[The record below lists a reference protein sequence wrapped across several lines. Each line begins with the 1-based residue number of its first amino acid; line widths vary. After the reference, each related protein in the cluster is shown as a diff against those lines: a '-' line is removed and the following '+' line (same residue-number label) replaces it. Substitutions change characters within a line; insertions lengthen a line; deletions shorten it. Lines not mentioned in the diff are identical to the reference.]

1 MFALF
6 CVKDSSQDSYVSKHI
21 ASGNG
26 WELEEV
32 SKVIEAMYLHSDA
45 VFLGIQS
52 DHKKTRYLIVCYM
65 KELESTYFPGLGI
78 FFCFI

>member
-32 SKVIEAMYLHSDA
+32 SKVIEAMYLHSEA

-52 DHKKTRYLIVCYM
+52 DHKKKTRYLIVCYM
-65 KELESTYFPGLGI
+65 KELDTIQITLKCDI
-78 FFCFI
+78 

>member
-52 DHKKTRYLIVCYM
+52 DHKKNSLSYSVLHERAGVDL
-65 KELESTYFPGLGI
+65 LPWLGN
-78 FFCFI
+78 FCFI